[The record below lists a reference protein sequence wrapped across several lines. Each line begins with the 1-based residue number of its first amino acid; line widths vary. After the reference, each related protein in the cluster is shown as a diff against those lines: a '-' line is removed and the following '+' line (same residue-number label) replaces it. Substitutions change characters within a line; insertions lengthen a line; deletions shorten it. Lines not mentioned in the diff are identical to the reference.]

1 MLGMYEKR
9 HFAEGEKVWFGR
21 YRNLSN
27 VLHWHF
33 ECEIIRI
40 AAGNAQIKIGNTCF
54 AAAQGDCFYC
64 ASEELHYIISEP
76 DAQVDVMI
84 FDAHFVRDITDRYTV
99 ISQKLPDSI
108 SIEEKLNTI
117 KSELSHKKPFYREAV
132 ELCVRGL
139 IVELLRTCQI
149 IPQGSRERPYKD
161 LITKISQEFSFI
173 TFEDAV
179 RYSGYSPSHF
189 SKMFKR
195 LTGMTFSEYL
205 NIIKVENAILLL
217 HSHNRPTITFI
228 SLKCGFTSVRNFN
241 RVFKQIT
248 GYSPHSLPQKFTMD
262 TGLHIS
268 VTDSFN
274 PTDKKSILI

>member
-1 MLGMYEKR
+1 
-9 HFAEGEKVWFGR
+9 VWFGR

-40 AAGNAQIKIGNTCF
+40 AVGSAQIKIGDTCF
-54 AAAQGDCFYC
+54 LAVKGDCFFC
-64 ASEELHYIISEP
+64 ASEELHYIISDP

-84 FDAHFVRDITDRYTV
+84 FEEHFVKDITDKYAV
-99 ISQKLPDSI
+99 ISPKLPDSV
-108 SIEEKLNTI
+108 SIGERLDVI
-117 KSELSHKKPFYREAV
+117 KKELSDKKPFYREAV
-132 ELCVRGL
+132 EISARGL
-139 IVELLRTCQI
+139 IVDLFRNCPTVMR
-149 IPQGSRERPYKD
+149 GSRERPHKD
-161 LITKISQEFSFI
+161 LITKINQEFSFI

-195 LTGMTFSEYL
+195 LSGMTFSEYL
-205 NIIKVENAILLL
+205 NVIKVENAILLL
-217 HSHNRPTITFI
+217 HSSNRPTVTFI
-228 SLKCGFTSVRNFN
+228 SLKCGFSTVRNFN
-241 RVFKQIT
+241 RVFKKIT
-248 GYSPHSLPQKFTMD
+248 GYSPRTLPQKFIMD

-274 PTDKKSILI
+274 PTDKNSVLI